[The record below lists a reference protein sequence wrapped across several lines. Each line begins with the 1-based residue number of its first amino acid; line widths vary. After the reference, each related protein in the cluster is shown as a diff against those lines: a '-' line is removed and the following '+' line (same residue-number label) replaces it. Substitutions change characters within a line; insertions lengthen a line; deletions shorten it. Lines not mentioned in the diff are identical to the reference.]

1 MNTEVIMM
9 TPNGSYVK
17 GLTSSSINFYVR
29 GAPLKF
35 KKKRKMKQMIHKL

>member
-1 MNTEVIMM
+1 MM

-35 KKKRKMKQMIHKL
+35 KKNETNDTQTIVSGI